1 MQTKFFCAN
10 LVQKIR
16 IVSLSLSWNLVPR
29 IICICRNQWWCL
41 PLPFLTRNTL
51 FGKMSP
57 KIQNF
62 LFKVKCDTWTSW
74 KMQNSM
80 VLINFSAL
88 GCEYTFWVNLV
99 QKIKIVRISWNLVIP
114 IWTIEWWSLFFFV
127 FDRKYRFLGNFFQ
140 RINIVC

>member
-1 MQTKFFCAN
+1 MQRKFFCAN

-16 IVSLSLSWNLVPR
+16 IVSLSWNLVPTLIR
-29 IICICRNQWWCL
+29 ICRIQWCCL
-41 PLPFLTRNTL
+41 LFLFLTGNTL

-88 GCEYTFWVNLV
+88 GWEYIFWVNLV
-99 QKIKIVRISWNLVIP
+99 QKIKIVRVNWNLVIP

-127 FDRKYRFLGNFFQ
+127 FDRKYRFLENFFQ
-140 RINIVC
+140 RINIVY

>member
-1 MQTKFFCAN
+1 M
-10 LVQKIR
+10 
-16 IVSLSLSWNLVPR
+16 PR

-41 PLPFLTRNTL
+41 PLPFLTGNTL

-88 GCEYTFWVNLV
+88 GWEYIFWVNLV
-99 QKIKIVRISWNLVIP
+99 QKIKIVRVNKLEFGNSNMNNWMVIF
-114 IWTIEWWSLFFFV
+114 IFFCFWQEV
-127 FDRKYRFLGNFFQ
+127 PFSGKLLSKNQYCLLKLKFRKNM
-140 RINIVC
+140 